1 MSIDYLDPDILKHL
15 YDMSF
20 SSYFPTYLM
29 DDMCSPIK
37 ANTGS
42 SSYEL

>member
-15 YDMSF
+15 YDMRF

-29 DDMCSPIK
+29 DYDM
-37 ANTGS
+37 GS
-42 SSYEL
+42 YWGIY